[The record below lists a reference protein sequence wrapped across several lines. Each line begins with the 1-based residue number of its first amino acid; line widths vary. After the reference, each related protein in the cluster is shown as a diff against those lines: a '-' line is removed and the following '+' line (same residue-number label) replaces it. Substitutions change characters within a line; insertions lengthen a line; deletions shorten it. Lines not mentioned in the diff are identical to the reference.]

1 MNRPRKVGKRAQRP
15 IYCIVERLVRPSTGE
30 EVGAL
35 VPRYQCDVK
44 EMRVRRYAVGTELR
58 ADLKKPR
65 NPKFHR
71 LAHALGQLAV
81 DHIEGFESLSAHDAL
96 KRLQRECGVQCESQ
110 ELDLGPLLGKVPVSV
125 PRSIAFDELDEGEFG
140 ELFAGVVLHIRK
152 AYWPTLS
159 EETIEELTRMTER
172 DA

>member
-1 MNRPRKVGKRAQRP
+1 MARPKVGKRAKRP
-15 IYCIVERLVRPSTGE
+15 IYFTVERLVRVSTGE

-35 VPRYQCDVK
+35 VPRYQCDLK
-44 EMRVRRYAVGTELR
+44 EMRARKYCVGTELR
-58 ADLKKPR
+58 VELKKPR

-110 ELDLGPLLGKVPVSV
+110 ELDLGPLGKVPVSV

-159 EETIEELTRMTER
+159 EEAIEELTHMTER

>member
-1 MNRPRKVGKRAQRP
+1 MARPKVAKRAKRP
-15 IYCIVERLVRPSTGE
+15 IYFTVERLVRVSTGE

-35 VPRYQCDVK
+35 VPRYQCDLK
-44 EMRVRRYAVGTELR
+44 EMRARKYCVGTELR
-58 ADLKKPR
+58 VELKKPR

-110 ELDLGPLLGKVPVSV
+110 ELDLGPLGKVPVSV

-140 ELFAGVVLHIRK
+140 ELFTGVVLHIRK

>member
-1 MNRPRKVGKRAQRP
+1 MARPKVGKRAKRP
-15 IYCIVERLVRPSTGE
+15 IYFTVERLVRVSTGE

-35 VPRYQCDVK
+35 VPRYQCDLK
-44 EMRVRRYAVGTELR
+44 EMRARKYCVGTELR
-58 ADLKKPR
+58 VELKKPR

-110 ELDLGPLLGKVPVSV
+110 ELDLGPLGKVPVSV

-152 AYWPTLS
+152 GYWPSLS
-159 EETIEELTRMTER
+159 EEAIEELTHMTER

>member
-1 MNRPRKVGKRAQRP
+1 MARPKIAKRAKRP
-15 IYCIVERLVRPSTGE
+15 IYFTVERLVRVSTGE

-35 VPRYQCDVK
+35 VPRYRCDAK
-44 EMRVRRYAVGTELR
+44 EMRARKYCVGTELR
-58 ADLKKPR
+58 AELKKPR

-110 ELDLGPLLGKVPVSV
+110 ELDLGPLGKVPVSV

-159 EETIEELTRMTER
+159 EEAIEELTHMTER

>member
-1 MNRPRKVGKRAQRP
+1 MARPKVAKRAKRP
-15 IYCIVERLVRPSTGE
+15 IYFTVERLVRVSTGE

-35 VPRYQCDVK
+35 VPRYRCDAK
-44 EMRVRRYAVGTELR
+44 EMRARKYCVGTELR
-58 ADLKKPR
+58 AELKKPR

-110 ELDLGPLLGKVPVSV
+110 ELDLGPLGKVPVSV

-159 EETIEELTRMTER
+159 EEAIEELTHMTER